1 MKARKRNRSAIAK
14 KGWETRRLRKSG
26 NEIAGDMRRMFP
38 GPMGRFISGEVSRPS
53 DHAPF
58 HVPPDTVAKAYP
70 EGFNWSVDF
79 HQLEPGSLSAE
90 AYARERGLGTAVEQE
105 LLAGLSDEDT
115 AELDAS
121 NLTLRAF
128 EGDDGTFGPTRLG
141 PKVTMIK
148 ISGEEES
155 FRLPPEPDP
164 DSVETA
170 EKLGLS
176 VGTVK
181 TDRSEVV
188 DQMRIARGQVPLGPV
203 RDRIEDELDAY
214 KERIEKERAAER
226 LQAQEAHAAALRAT
240 VERVLVQGFM
250 GDMRG
255 NADFKTQASHWLMNM
270 DQAEAVFAALQR
282 AGY

>member
-1 MKARKRNRSAIAK
+1 MKARKLWRRYAKKDRNRSAIAK
-14 KGWETRRLRKSG
+14 KGWETRRANADAAPPVWKSR
-26 NEIAGDMRRMFP
+26 DP
-38 GPMGRFISGEVSRPS
+38 

-121 NLTLRAF
+121 NLTYRGDGGAGLRGGDVDDYLF
-128 EGDDGTFGPTRLG
+128 EKPGLG
-141 PKVTMIK
+141 PSVTLIKVNGTEEMVEL
-148 ISGEEES
+148 SPLGEGLKPDQDEVD
-155 FRLPPEPDP
+155 RL
-164 DSVETA
+164 
-170 EKLGLS
+170 KR
-176 VGTVK
+176 
-181 TDRSEVV
+181 RSEVINE
-188 DQMRIARGQVPLGPV
+188 MRAARNQVPLGPV
-203 RDRIEDELDAY
+203 RDRLEDELDAY
-214 KERIEKERAAER
+214 KERIEKERAQER
-226 LQAQEAHAAALRAT
+226 LQSQEAHAAALRAT